1 MTMDFPKALLLI
13 LSGTVFFSP
22 VPSALAQAYPNK
34 PVIIYCGYP
43 AGASTDLTTRGL
55 ADGAEK
61 ILGVPFVVETKTGGG
76 ATVAAA
82 LVASKMPDGYTLGTI
97 STGALTVRPHML
109 KVAYNPLKDFTVLM
123 QYSRYIGG
131 ICVLNDFPAKTI
143 EEFVAYAKDHPGL
156 SYGSPGM
163 FSQQH
168 LGVELFAQAKGLKFK
183 HVPTKGGIE
192 AITQLLG
199 KHTDF
204 LAGGGQH
211 VTYVRQGAFRL
222 LVQLNADK
230 RDPKFPG
237 VPVLKEIGCPDA
249 PSLGF
254 IVVGPRGMPEDVCKK
269 LGENFKKIADGPAF
283 QKILENFDIPYD
295 YKDQAQLAKDIPAEY
310 EWFRVFLEKFGAQKT
325 N

>member
-1 MTMDFPKALLLI
+1 MRLQRAFLFVLTGVAFYNL
-13 LSGTVFFSP
+13 
-22 VPSALAQAYPNK
+22 PSSASAQSYPNK
-34 PVIIYCGYP
+34 PVTIYCGYP

-55 ADGAEK
+55 TEGAEK

-82 LVASKMPDGYTLGTI
+82 LVASKAPDGYTLGTI
-97 STGALTVRPHML
+97 STGALTLRPHML

-143 EEFVAYAKDHPGL
+143 EEFVAYAKMHPGL

-168 LGVELFAQAKGLKFK
+168 LGVELFAQARGLKFK

-211 VTYVRQGAFRL
+211 LTYVRQGAFRL
-222 LVQLNADK
+222 LVQLNAEK
-230 RDPKFPG
+230 RDPKFPD
-237 VPVLKEIGCPDA
+237 VPMLKEIGCPDA
-249 PSLGF
+249 PALGF
-254 IVVGPRGMPEDVCKK
+254 IVVGPKGIPENVCKK
-269 LGENFKKIADGPAF
+269 VSETFKKIADGPAF
-283 QKILENFDIPYD
+283 QKILESFDIPYD
-295 YKDQAQLAKDIPAEY
+295 YKDQAQMAKDIPAEY
-310 EWFRVFLEKFGAQKT
+310 EWFKVFLEKFGAPKSS
-325 N
+325 